1 MKAKNFEK
9 RMIRDML
16 PIFKEYLSKGISK
29 SLRKKAEKIYLEY
42 LGVSLIIEISE
53 ETDRMHGILVDIAY
67 YGKTG
72 LHPNKTLIKEF
83 VKKHEGS

>member
-29 SLRKKAEKIYLEY
+29 SLRKKA
-42 LGVSLIIEISE
+42 
-53 ETDRMHGILVDIAY
+53 TDRMHGILVDIAY